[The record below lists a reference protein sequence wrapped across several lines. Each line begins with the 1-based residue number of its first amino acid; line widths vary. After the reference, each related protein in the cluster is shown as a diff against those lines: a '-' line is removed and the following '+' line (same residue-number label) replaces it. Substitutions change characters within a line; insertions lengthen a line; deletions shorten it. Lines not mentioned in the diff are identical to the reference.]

1 MHGWHQIPDD
11 LLKVES
17 CNPFNNWQEDGVHS
31 AKLSWGIDRIAGIL
45 GHRIVFG
52 LASLSLFDW

>member
-31 AKLSWGIDRIAGIL
+31 AKLSWGIERIAGIL
-45 GHRIVFG
+45 
-52 LASLSLFDW
+52 